1 MQSCLHACIHTCV
14 HVHPFIFIERR
25 TRDVLYYKDADR
37 SIIPLLRIP
46 RHSAG
51 WLRPHSSDEN
61 SELQLRP
68 QRSRIW
74 ISNASRLPL
83 LSGPACFLAQA
94 LPTHPHCR
102 WLARPC
108 CLWSRTGWPQSK
120 GGLRALHGQSP
131 ATSPPHLFLCMQPLH
146 ATCLSDVCIDNSTEA
161 LVLERLLRDLGITGP
176 SRGAFTQLGPDSIYQ
191 ISL

>member
-74 ISNASRLPL
+74 ISNASHLPPLRASLFPSPSSTDAPSLPL
-83 LSGPACFLAQA
+83 VGTAVLPLVTDRLAAGGARSNQNNMHRFHGNTKLCVSGLNFTGRIAAGPDGHRAERNPNQSFR
-94 LPTHPHCR
+94 TMFFIFPHS
-102 WLARPC
+102 A
-108 CLWSRTGWPQSK
+108 
-120 GGLRALHGQSP
+120 
-131 ATSPPHLFLCMQPLH
+131 
-146 ATCLSDVCIDNSTEA
+146 
-161 LVLERLLRDLGITGP
+161 
-176 SRGAFTQLGPDSIYQ
+176 GAFGGGGGNITPQG
-191 ISL
+191 